1 MAKVTEDKKK
11 IKMNISIDKELQ
23 DRMIKFCQLDERSM
37 SSLVSLALKEY
48 LAKREKE
55 DA

>member
-1 MAKVTEDKKK
+1 MAKLNDNITK

-23 DRMIKFCQLDERSM
+23 DRMVAYCQKDERSM

-48 LAKREKE
+48 LANHEKE
-55 DA
+55 DV

>member
-11 IKMNISIDKELQ
+11 VKMNISFDPELQ
-23 DRMIKFCQLDERSM
+23 DRAIKFCQKEERSV

-48 LAKREKE
+48 LAKHEKE
-55 DA
+55 DV